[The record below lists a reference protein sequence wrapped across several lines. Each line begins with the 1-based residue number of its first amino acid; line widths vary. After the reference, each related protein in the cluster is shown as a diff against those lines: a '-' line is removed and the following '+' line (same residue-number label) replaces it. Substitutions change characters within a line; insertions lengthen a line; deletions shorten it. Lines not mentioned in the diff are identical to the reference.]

1 MENKRMKNKKLG
13 ILAVVPVLLIAC
25 MIFWF
30 SSETAE
36 QSRLISGTL
45 TRQIL
50 RIVISDYDALPKEEQ
65 TALILQFHFWV
76 RKAAHLTEYLLLG
89 LTTSACFVVWKVKFP
104 FLTAQICGSL
114 YAATDEVHQ
123 LFVDSRSGELRDFLI
138 DSFGV
143 FLGIM
148 ICRCIFMMI
157 RKKKKRD
164 A

>member
-1 MENKRMKNKKLG
+1 MENKRMKNKKPG
-13 ILAVVPVLLIAC
+13 ILAAVPVLLIAC
-25 MIFWF
+25 MIFLF
-30 SSETAE
+30 SGETAE
-36 QSRLISGTL
+36 QSRKVSGSL

-50 RIVISDYDALPKEEQ
+50 RVVISDFDALPEEEQ
-65 TALILQFHFWV
+65 IALVRQTHFWV

-89 LTTSACFVVWKVKFP
+89 LSSAVCFNVWKVKFP

-143 FLGIM
+143 FLGMM
-148 ICRCIFMMI
+148 ICRCIIMII

>member
-1 MENKRMKNKKLG
+1 MKQKMKRRLLG
-13 ILAVVPVLLIAC
+13 ILAAVPVLLIAC

-36 QSRLISGTL
+36 QSRKVSGSL

-50 RIVISDYDALPKEEQ
+50 RIVISDYDELPEEEQ
-65 TALILQFHFWV
+65 TALVQKLHFWI
-76 RKAAHLTEYLLLG
+76 RKAAHLTEYLLFG
-89 LTTSACFVVWKVKFP
+89 VSAAGCFIIWKVKFP

-114 YAATDEVHQ
+114 YAVTDEVHQ

-143 FLGIM
+143 LLGVLL
-148 ICRCIFMMI
+148 CRCVCVIY